1 MTAAAIAHRR
11 AATTYRWNHAEE
23 LRGKARVRMAKRRQ
37 MLKEQEVLD
46 EKPIQRAREADKKYR
61 IKAYVSKHGRQ
72 AFLDRCVREQEA
84 LDKKRL
90 ALLEARAAAKERRAQ
105 LIKHELQEVRKIT
118 TWTARRFC
126 VSVFMRR
133 IATERTYKIPGFA
146 TANTPRLRTSH
157 FANGKCHHFDT
168 FKEFPVESYLE
179 LPAIGAR
186 RPFDGLAIRLAK
198 RKNMAIRRPLALGV
212 MAEKMEFGT
221 GMG

>member
-61 IKAYVSKHGRQ
+61 IKNAELLAFKQRRRRQEAYVSKHGRQ

-105 LIKHELQEVRKIT
+105 L
-118 TWTARRFC
+118 
-126 VSVFMRR
+126 
-133 IATERTYKIPGFA
+133 
-146 TANTPRLRTSH
+146 
-157 FANGKCHHFDT
+157 
-168 FKEFPVESYLE
+168 
-179 LPAIGAR
+179 
-186 RPFDGLAIRLAK
+186 
-198 RKNMAIRRPLALGV
+198 
-212 MAEKMEFGT
+212 
-221 GMG
+221 